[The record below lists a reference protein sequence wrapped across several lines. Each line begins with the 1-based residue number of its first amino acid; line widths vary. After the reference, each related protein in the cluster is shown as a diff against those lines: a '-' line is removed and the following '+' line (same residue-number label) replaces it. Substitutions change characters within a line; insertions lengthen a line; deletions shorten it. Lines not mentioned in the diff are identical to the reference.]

1 MARPSAASMLPG
13 VLAAFAW
20 ITSLFAGVYC
30 KFVSFTSTGGNTAEP
45 VTLYFGIWYYQVR
58 SLFLYALITF
68 ARRSADVLI
77 GTLHC
82 RAGPSSR
89 TASRAP

>member
-45 VTLYFGIWYYQVR
+45 ITLYFGIWYYQVR
-58 SLFLYALITF
+58 FVSTLRAIADLQ
-68 ARRSADVLI
+68 ARRCAHLLI
-77 GTLHC
+77 FCNL
-82 RAGPSSR
+82 
-89 TASRAP
+89 